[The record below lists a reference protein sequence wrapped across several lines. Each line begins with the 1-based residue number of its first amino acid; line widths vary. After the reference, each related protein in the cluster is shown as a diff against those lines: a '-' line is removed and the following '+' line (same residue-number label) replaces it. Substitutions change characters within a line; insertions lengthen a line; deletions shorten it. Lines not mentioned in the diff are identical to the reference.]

1 MRPKENEYD
10 YPDSFKIVYIVL
22 ASLTLF
28 FAFATIACGIILDL
42 LSPISLACLLLAV
55 LFGIFTGIAYMLRFR
70 MNAF

>member
-1 MRPKENEYD
+1 MRPNENEYT
-10 YPDSFKIVYIVL
+10 YPDSFKIVYISL

-42 LSPISLACLLLAV
+42 LSPISLAV